1 MCWFTITFNL
11 CVLKSVLH
19 SRMMCLDK
27 DRKKPSHARS
37 YGNSRDSVKNII
49 RKLCWEEN
57 LKHVKSGRQGGL
69 AISLIEKNQTFT
81 EVSSIQKG
89 GLRTTGPSYST
100 SSSYPL
106 LPKFFFL
113 EIVKRWCGNV
123 SMFFPL

>member
-1 MCWFTITFNL
+1 MCNFIALAIKNKNKLVCWFTITFNL

-81 EVSSIQKG
+81 EVS
-89 GLRTTGPSYST
+89 RGPSYGAFIE
-100 SSSYPL
+100 L
-106 LPKFFFL
+106 
-113 EIVKRWCGNV
+113 
-123 SMFFPL
+123 